1 MTPARD
7 SDSIEIIGCVFLSG
21 ERSGESKDPR
31 LQLTVSAFRTG
42 LKVGHFRIARHWT
55 RNDGNTDNVNH
66 WRQADFALHPFKIN
80 PSAFADN

>member
-31 LQLTVSAFRTG
+31 LQLTVSAFRTR
-42 LKVGHFRIARHWT
+42 LKVGSPPHRPALD

-66 WRQADFALHPFKIN
+66 
-80 PSAFADN
+80 